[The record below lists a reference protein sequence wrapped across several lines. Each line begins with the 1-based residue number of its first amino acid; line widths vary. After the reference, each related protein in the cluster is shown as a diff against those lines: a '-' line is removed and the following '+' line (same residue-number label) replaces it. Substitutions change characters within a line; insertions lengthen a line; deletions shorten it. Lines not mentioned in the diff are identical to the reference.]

1 LPVLGR
7 SSPFF
12 DNAKY
17 GWGGRNLAGMKSI
30 SALLGLALVLSA
42 CGADEEPAIGSEPAS
57 VTATTVAD
65 AVTTTTEEE
74 DMAEAQTSRVAADGD
89 TVEVHYR
96 GTLDDGTEFDSSEGR
111 EPLSFVVGSGQVI
124 AGFDDAVRGLAV
136 GESRTVRIEPE
147 DAYGEYNPEAIID
160 FPADSAP
167 EGLEVGD
174 AVTLGNGGR
183 GTVVEVS
190 DEFVKIDANHP
201 LAGEA
206 LTFEIELVS
215 IGG

>member
-1 LPVLGR
+1 M
-7 SSPFF
+7 
-12 DNAKY
+12 A
-17 GWGGRNLAGMKSI
+17 RNLASMK
-30 SALLGLALVLSA
+30 ALSGLVALTLVVAA
-42 CGADEEPAIGSEPAS
+42 CSSGPESVVGDEPAT
-57 VTATTVAD
+57 VTSTTA
-65 AVTTTTEEE
+65 AGTESTTTTEADEVTG
-74 DMAEAQTSRVAADGD
+74 DQTAADGD
-89 TVEVHYR
+89 TVAVRYR

-111 EPLSFVVGSGQVI
+111 DPLTFVVGSGQVI

-147 DAYGEYNPEAIID
+147 DAYGEYTEEAIID

-167 EGLEVGD
+167 EGLQVGD

-183 GTVVEVS
+183 GTVLEIT

-201 LAGEA
+201 LAGQA

-215 IGG
+215 IDRA

>member
-1 LPVLGR
+1 
-7 SSPFF
+7 
-12 DNAKY
+12 
-17 GWGGRNLAGMKSI
+17 MKSI
-30 SALLGLALVLSA
+30 SALVVLALVLAA
-42 CGADEEPAIGSEPAS
+42 CGSAEEPTIGTEPAS
-57 VTATTVAD
+57 ITATTPAD
-65 AVTTTTEEE
+65 TTNTTEED
-74 DMAEAQTSRVAADGD
+74 DMSEAPTNGVAADGD
-89 TVEVHYR
+89 SVAVHYR

-111 EPLSFVVGSGQVI
+111 DPLTFVVGSGQVI

-147 DAYGEYNPEAIID
+147 DAYGEYTEEAVID
-160 FPADSAP
+160 FPAESAP

-183 GTVVEVS
+183 GTVLEIT

-215 IGG
+215 IDS

>member
-1 LPVLGR
+1 M
-7 SSPFF
+7 
-12 DNAKY
+12 A
-17 GWGGRNLAGMKSI
+17 RNLVSMK
-30 SALLGLALVLSA
+30 ALSGLVALTLVVAA
-42 CGADEEPAIGSEPAS
+42 CSSGPESVVGDEPAT
-57 VTATTVAD
+57 VTSTTA
-65 AVTTTTEEE
+65 AGTESTTTTEADEVTG
-74 DMAEAQTSRVAADGD
+74 DQTAADGD
-89 TVEVHYR
+89 TVAVRYR

-111 EPLSFVVGSGQVI
+111 DPLTFVVGSGQVI

-147 DAYGEYNPEAIID
+147 DAYGEYTEEAIID

-167 EGLEVGD
+167 EGLQVGD

-183 GTVVEVS
+183 GTVLEIT

-201 LAGEA
+201 LAGQA

-215 IGG
+215 IDRA

>member
-1 LPVLGR
+1 
-7 SSPFF
+7 
-12 DNAKY
+12 
-17 GWGGRNLAGMKSI
+17 MKPI
-30 SALLGLALVLSA
+30 SALIAIALVLSA
-42 CGADEEPAIGSEPAS
+42 CGSDEEPTIGSEPAS
-57 VTATTVAD
+57 ITASTVSETT
-65 AVTTTTEEE
+65 TTTTEED
-74 DMAEAQTSRVAADGD
+74 DMSDTPASQVASDGD
-89 TVEVHYR
+89 TVAVHYR

-111 EPLSFVVGSGQVI
+111 DPLNFVVGSGQVI

-147 DAYGEYNPEAIID
+147 DAYGEYTEEAVID

-167 EGLEVGD
+167 EGLQVGD

-183 GTVVEVS
+183 GTVLEIT

-215 IGG
+215 IDG

>member
-1 LPVLGR
+1 
-7 SSPFF
+7 
-12 DNAKY
+12 
-17 GWGGRNLAGMKSI
+17 MKSI
-30 SALLGLALVLSA
+30 SALLALALVVSA
-42 CGADEEPAIGSEPAS
+42 CGSDEEPTIGTEPAS
-57 VTATTVAD
+57 ITSTTAAEP
-65 AVTTTTEEE
+65 TTTTEGD
-74 DMAEAQTSRVAADGD
+74 DMSDTPTGQVASDGD
-89 TVEVHYR
+89 NVAVHYR
-96 GTLDDGTEFDSSEGR
+96 GTLDDGSEFDSSEGR
-111 EPLSFVVGSGQVI
+111 DPLTFVVGSGQVI
-124 AGFDDAVRGLAV
+124 AGFDEAVRGLSV

-147 DAYGEYNPEAIID
+147 DAYGEYTDEAIID

-167 EGLEVGD
+167 EGLQVGD

-183 GTVVEVS
+183 GTVLEIT

>member
-1 LPVLGR
+1 MR
-7 SSPFF
+7 SI
-12 DNAKY
+12 
-17 GWGGRNLAGMKSI
+17 G
-30 SALLGLALVLSA
+30 ALLVVALLLSA
-42 CGADEEPAIGSEPAS
+42 CGSAEEPTIGTEPAS
-57 VTATTVAD
+57 ITATTA
-65 AVTTTTEEE
+65 AEATTTTESE
-74 DMAEAQTSRVAADGD
+74 DVSDTQSDQVASDGD
-89 TVEVHYR
+89 TVAVHYR

-111 EPLSFVVGSGQVI
+111 DPLTFVVGSGQVI

-147 DAYGEYNPEAIID
+147 DAYGEYTEEAIID
-160 FPADSAP
+160 FPAESAP
-167 EGLEVGD
+167 EGLQVGD
-174 AVTLGNGGR
+174 PVTLGNGR
-183 GTVVEVS
+183 GTVLEIT